1 MGLGKRKCGEKSVLE
16 GIFCKMLETD
26 WSVGLCNSGVSDIP
40 EDRICVSSWMKWV
53 RFELKP
59 GKARKHTSAQFF

>member
-1 MGLGKRKCGEKSVLE
+1 MGLGKRKCGEKSLLE

-40 EDRICVSSWMKWV
+40 EDRMCVSSMDEV
-53 RFELKP
+53 GEI
-59 GKARKHTSAQFF
+59 